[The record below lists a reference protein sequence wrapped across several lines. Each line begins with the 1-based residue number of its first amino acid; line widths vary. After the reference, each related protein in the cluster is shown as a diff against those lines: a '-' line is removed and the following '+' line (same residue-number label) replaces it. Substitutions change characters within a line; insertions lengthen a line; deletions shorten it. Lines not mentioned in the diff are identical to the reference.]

1 MRAEVRAAVWPY
13 RTAAGARRL
22 AYFGDV
28 VDLTEDEYE
37 RADRAGV
44 LTPEP
49 VADEP
54 AVDLV
59 LPDAGDLFPRLA
71 DDSGDTGD
79 GQGDPGD
86 DGGQDDGDQTEV
98 EGPVAVPRPAST
110 TSPKAEWHA
119 YAVSRGIPAEEAGR
133 MSRAEIAARL
143 PEA

>member
-1 MRAEVRAAVWPY
+1 MRAEVRAAVWAY
-13 RTAAGARRL
+13 RTAAGRRRV

-28 VDLTEDEYE
+28 VDLTEAEHE

-54 AVDLV
+54 TVDLV
-59 LPDAGDLFPRLA
+59 PPDDGGDLFPRLA
-71 DDSGDTGD
+71 DENGGDQGD
-79 GQGDPGD
+79 GGGSDESDQGDGD
-86 DGGQDDGDQTEV
+86 
-98 EGPVAVPRPAST
+98 GPVVVPRPAST

>member
-1 MRAEVRAAVWPY
+1 MRAEIRAAVWAY
-13 RTAAGARRL
+13 RTAAGSRRL

-44 LTPEP
+44 FTPAP
-49 VADEP
+49 VVDEP
-54 AVDLV
+54 AAD
-59 LPDAGDLFPRLA
+59 PAPPGAGDLFQPSA
-71 DDSGDTGD
+71 DESGA
-79 GQGDPGD
+79 
-86 DGGQDDGDQTEV
+86 DGDQADDDGSDEGDGSD
-98 EGPVAVPRPAST
+98 EADSDGPVVVPRPAST
-110 TSPKAEWHA
+110 TSPKSEWHA

>member
-1 MRAEVRAAVWPY
+1 MRAEIRAAVWAY
-13 RTAAGARRL
+13 RTAAGRRRL

-49 VADEP
+49 VAAEP
-54 AVDLV
+54 VVELV
-59 LPDAGDLFPRLA
+59 LPDGGDLFPRLA
-71 DDSGDTGD
+71 DDS
-79 GQGDPGD
+79 D
-86 DGGQDDGDQTEV
+86 DDQSDQDDGDGSD
-98 EGPVAVPRPAST
+98 EGDQGDDTAVPRPAST